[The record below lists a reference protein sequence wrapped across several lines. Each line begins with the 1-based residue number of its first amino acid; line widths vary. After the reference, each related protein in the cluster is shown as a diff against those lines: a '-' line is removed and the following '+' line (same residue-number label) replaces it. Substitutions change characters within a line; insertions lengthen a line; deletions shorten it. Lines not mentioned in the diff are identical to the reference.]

1 MRKNW
6 VDDGELEDLDLNI
19 TDEVMQKCEQC
30 KFLTALRVIDSI
42 DIELVKELNSYTES
56 RMADLEP
63 WLTMTKDLTYK
74 TRHECKWSQRNS
86 DKATEWADCFC
97 EHCSRRV
104 SISGLN
110 SCLHSPRRV
119 LPFTLPNKEAGW
131 TIGKSVSSNQ
141 SRNEQTNR
149 RSDI

>member
-6 VDDGELEDLDLNI
+6 VDDDELEDLDLNI

-74 TRHECKWSQRNS
+74 TRHECK
-86 DKATEWADCFC
+86 
-97 EHCSRRV
+97 
-104 SISGLN
+104 
-110 SCLHSPRRV
+110 
-119 LPFTLPNKEAGW
+119 
-131 TIGKSVSSNQ
+131 
-141 SRNEQTNR
+141 
-149 RSDI
+149 